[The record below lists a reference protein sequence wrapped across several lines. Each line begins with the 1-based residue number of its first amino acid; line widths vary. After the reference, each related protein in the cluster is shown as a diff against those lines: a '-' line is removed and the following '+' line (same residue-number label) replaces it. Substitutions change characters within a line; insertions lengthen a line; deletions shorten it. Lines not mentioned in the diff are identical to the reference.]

1 MRWRDRDM
9 WVDKRKDNSN
19 CIRSPAALG
28 TGNIA
33 FPAEKNNM
41 KTGPQRRGDSLLC
54 LIRSCY
60 SPLTH
65 QDEYAAKQTPTTIQ
79 PHTCTCRNFQKL
91 EKQKTET
98 ESIAMLTVLTG
109 FTGHFKEVQYNEWF
123 LKLRIICLSSVL
135 EVIHWNHASLGSHYL
150 IFLVSLWGRGLR
162 ASGISRNCTE
172 SRQGISSLR
181 LPVPSSSDR
190 LQSQKW
196 VITSYICAFQLLFLP
211 FRLIICQWL
220 TILGFSYKK
229 SFPFATHS
237 AF

>member
-1 MRWRDRDM
+1 MPDTELLFT
-9 WVDKRKDNSN
+9 VNTS
-19 CIRSPAALG
+19 
-28 TGNIA
+28 
-33 FPAEKNNM
+33 
-41 KTGPQRRGDSLLC
+41 RRACSQAN
-54 LIRSCY
+54 
-60 SPLTH
+60 TH
-65 QDEYAAKQTPTTIQ
+65 NYTTT
-79 PHTCTCRNFQKL
+79 HLHVQKL
-91 EKQKTET
+91 PEVRKTKTET